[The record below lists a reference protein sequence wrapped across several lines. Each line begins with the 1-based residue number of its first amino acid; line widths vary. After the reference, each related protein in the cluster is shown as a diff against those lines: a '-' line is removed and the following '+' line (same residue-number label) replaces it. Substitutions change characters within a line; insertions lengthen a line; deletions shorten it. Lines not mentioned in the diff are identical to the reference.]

1 MKAAVFKATNT
12 PIVIEDRPIPQP
24 KAGEVL
30 IKVHACGVC
39 HSDLALQEGYFP
51 FATFPRV
58 PGHEVAGVVDKV
70 GEGVTWPKVGDH
82 VGMPWLFS
90 ACGHCDQCVR
100 GADIL
105 CPFAQITGVMQDGG
119 YQEYMIAPA
128 LYVAPIPDGL
138 DFADAGPLMCAGLTV
153 FNGMRQAGFKPG
165 QKVAVIG
172 LGGLGHLGVLYA
184 KAMGGRVAV
193 ISNSPDKQDEAHE
206 LGAEYF
212 VNTQAQKSGDAL
224 RAWDGGAD
232 IILATA
238 PSSAGS
244 YGCDSRSR
252 ARRHP
257 GVAGRRPGKH
267 IGRPTGPDLFPAP
280 RDGLAFRRA
289 QRHAR
294 DFEFLRPQQG
304 AAAHHQVPAGRRR
317 QGARPDEHRQ
327 AAWPGSAGIR
337 VADRAL

>member
-1 MKAAVFKATNT
+1 MKAVVAQKPNT
-12 PIVIEDRPIPQP
+12 QVVLEERPIPQP

-39 HSDLALQEGYFP
+39 HSDLAVRDGQMP

-58 PGHEVAGVVDKV
+58 LGHEVAGVVEKV
-70 GEGVTWPKVGDH
+70 GEGVTWPKVGDR

-100 GADIL
+100 GAEIL
-105 CPFAQITGVMQDGG
+105 CPFATITGVTQDGG

-128 LYVAPIPDGL
+128 LYVAPIPDALG
-138 DFADAGPLMCAGLTV
+138 FAEAGPLMCAGLTV
-153 FNGMRQAGFKPG
+153 FNGMRQAAFRPG

-193 ISNSPDKQDEAHE
+193 ISNSPDKQTEAQE

-212 VNTQAQKSGDAL
+212 VNTKAKKAGDAL
-224 RAWDGGAD
+224 REWDGGAD

-238 PSSAGS
+238 PSSEA
-244 YGCDSRSR
+244 
-252 ARRHP
+252 ATEAVP
-257 GVAGRRPGKH
+257 
-267 IGRPTGPDLFPAP
+267 
-280 RDGLAFRRA
+280 GLAP
-289 QRHAR
+289 
-294 DFEFLRPQQG
+294 DGTLVILGVG
-304 AAAHHQVPAGRRR
+304 AGNISIAPFDMIGPRRR
-317 QGARPDEHRQ
+317 VM
-327 AAWPGSAGIR
+327 GSPSGGRADLRATLNFSAHNKVLPRITKYPLEDAGKALDLMHSGKLR
-337 VADRAL
+337 GRAVLVFE